1 MKQASGA
8 LIGSVVAS
16 LLYLGLAI
24 WGRGGF
30 AAFFAVP
37 ALTAIAV
44 ATMGLVVVGLF
55 SPVNLSSGERED
67 RGNRWPLIVLG
78 IIGLAGAYLPAY
90 TDRINFWT
98 LSFDGIRWLGV
109 VIFLAGGVLRLWPI
123 FILQQ
128 QFSGLVAIQSGHRL
142 RTTGIY
148 SVIRHP
154 SYLGI
159 VVNALGWGLVFRSSV
174 GILLALLNIPP
185 LIARIQSEEKMLA
198 FQFGSEYEAYRA
210 HTSRFIPGI
219 Y

>member
-1 MKQASGA
+1 MKQAPGA

-37 ALTAIAV
+37 ALTAISV

-67 RGNRWPLIVLG
+67 RSNRWPLIVLG

-90 TDRINFWT
+90 TDRVNFWT
-98 LSFDGIRWLGV
+98 LNFDGIRWLGV

-128 QFSGLVAIQSGHRL
+128 QFSGLVAIQSGHKL

-159 VVNALGWGLVFRSSV
+159 VVNCSAGDSCFALRL
-174 GILLALLNIPP
+174 
-185 LIARIQSEEKMLA
+185 
-198 FQFGSEYEAYRA
+198 GSCW
-210 HTSRFIPGI
+210 PC
-219 Y
+219 